1 MERIS
6 KTAKFVDKAAV
17 TLFWI
22 SLFSLV
28 MFFAL
33 VFPMTFEGGNLKTQ
47 AFTVEGFFD
56 VNRFVMV
63 FIIPVKMLML
73 IVSIFIFRKI
83 LKPMKSA
90 LPFDETV
97 RKNLAALGWVFAGG
111 GLLINII
118 RNATLAIIDE
128 HGLDFVMRYEWI
140 DGYICSYE
148 FDMTYFFMAAVLFL
162 VSLVFRYGAELQKQA
177 DETL

>member
-6 KTAKFVDKAAV
+6 KTAKFIDKTAV
-17 TLFWI
+17 ILFWV
-22 SLFSLV
+22 SLLSML

-33 VFPMTFEGGNLKTQ
+33 VFPMTFEGFDLREE
-47 AFTVEGFFD
+47 ALTVEGYFD

-63 FIIPVKMLML
+63 FIVPIKILVLM
-73 IVSIFIFRKI
+73 ISIFIFRKI
-83 LKPMKSA
+83 LKPMKSG

-97 RKNLAALGWVFAGG
+97 RKNLAALGWVFAAGG
-111 GLLINII
+111 MIINLI
-118 RNATLAIIDE
+118 RNMTLTVINE

-140 DGYICSYE
+140 DGYIYSFE

-162 VSLVFRYGAELQKQA
+162 LSFVFRYGAELQKQA
-177 DETL
+177 GETL